1 MYEFLIL
8 AQLSRSPRHGYMI
21 VKILDH
27 IIGPFQRVQ
36 SGALYPVLSRLEEE
50 GLIQA
55 VESDASSEGHKR
67 KVYAITETGRARLYQ
82 HLMDTEHHLGEYDQF
97 FTQKVGLFSQLSPE
111 ERLYLSRHYAVYAQ
125 QNIDH
130 LERKRREFIA
140 AAPEHL
146 NDEQMGDIL
155 MIMEHRIA
163 YWETERGWAERL
175 IARQYTA
182 KETV

>member
-1 MYEFLIL
+1 VYEFLIL
-8 AQLSRSPRHGYMI
+8 AQLSRRPQHGYMI

-36 SGALYPVLSRLEEE
+36 SGALYPVLGRLEEE

-55 VESDASSEGHKR
+55 VESEIASEGHKR
-67 KVYAITETGRARLYQ
+67 KVYAITDSGRARL
-82 HLMDTEHHLGEYDQF
+82 HDLVMDTEHHLSEYDQLF
-97 FTQKVGLFSQLSPE
+97 AQKVGLFSQLLPE

-146 NDEQMGDIL
+146 SREQVDDIL
-155 MIMEHRIA
+155 TIMEHRIA

-175 IARQYTA
+175 IVRQYTA